1 MDDHIITIGDS
12 NGFDGWKWKMTVDL
26 KELAEATGRKD
37 KKTKLIEIPLN
48 RAKKLLKLIRQHSY
62 RNDQMKRFVVISQM
76 TSRGPEYRIYDRI
89 NEATVEGGFDTQRWA
104 ESIADILEEKYGKD
118 KSDNQASGRAVRSR
132 RKHKQHSEEPAEDSG
147 RADRDGEGDG

>member
-1 MDDHIITIGDS
+1 MFTVAILEKLINKGFLVNTVNRKGLKMDDHIIIIGDS

-62 RNDQMKRFVVISQM
+62 REEDLQKV
-76 TSRGPEYRIYDRI
+76 DRWMAK
-89 NEATVEGGFDTQRWA
+89 NPK
-104 ESIADILEEKYGKD
+104 L
-118 KSDNQASGRAVRSR
+118 AVYWGTIR
-132 RKHKQHSEEPAEDSG
+132 
-147 RADRDGEGDG
+147 